1 MHDSPSCAQGKQI
14 LVDGI
19 GRASEVE
26 EGADPAAARRWL
38 TEPDLMFEAVPLVK
52 KLKE

>member
-38 TEPDLMFEAVPLVK
+38 TEPDLMFKAVPLVK